1 MVTDAVDPRRGVVE
15 ERMSRVGRVV
25 AVTGSKGGIG
35 KSVVASLLALHLA
48 DAGRRVGLF
57 DLDLTS
63 PTDHLVLGAR
73 FEAPVEVFGIDP
85 YRVEGVDLM
94 SVAGLSR
101 GAPLPLRGAA
111 ATEALVEMLAIT
123 RWGELDVLV
132 IDMPPGLG
140 DTALDVMELLPRTE
154 FLVVADGSPVVID
167 SVKRAVNLLVSL
179 DKPIIGIFENMS
191 RGDAGAVERLA
202 TSARVAYLGAA
213 GSDPGLE
220 DAIGDRRALRSTD
233 LYRSMS
239 GLAGHVLG

>member
-1 MVTDAVDPRRGVVE
+1 MSGIRRI
-15 ERMSRVGRVV
+15 V

-48 DAGRRVGLF
+48 DTGRRVGLF

-63 PTDHLVLGAR
+63 PTDHVVLGAR
-73 FEAPVEVFGIDP
+73 FGVPKEVFGVDP
-85 YRVEGVDLM
+85 HKVEGVDLM

-101 GAPLPLRGAA
+101 GAALPLRGKAT
-111 ATEALVEMLAIT
+111 TEALVELLAIT
-123 RWGELDVLV
+123 RWGDLDLLV

-140 DTALDVMELLPRTE
+140 DTTLDVIDLLPRTE

-167 SVKRAVNLLVSL
+167 SVGRAVDLLVSL

-202 TSARVAYLGAA
+202 SSARIAYLGSA

-220 DAIGDRRALRSTD
+220 GAIGDGRSLRATT
-233 LYRSMS
+233 LYRSMR
-239 GLAGHVLG
+239 GLAAHVDR

>member
-1 MVTDAVDPRRGVVE
+1 MVADPVDPRRGVVD
-15 ERMSRVGRVV
+15 ERMARIGRIV

-48 DAGRRVGLF
+48 DTGRRVGLF

-85 YRVEGVDLM
+85 CRVEGVDLM
-94 SVAGLSR
+94 SVALFSH
-101 GAPLPLRGAA
+101 GAALPLRGVA
-111 ATEALVEMLAIT
+111 ATEALLEMLAIT

-132 IDMPPGLG
+132 VDMPPGLG
-140 DTALDVMELLPRTE
+140 DMTLDVIELLPRTE

-167 SVKRAVNLLVSL
+167 SVRRAVDLLVSL
-179 DKPIIGIFENMS
+179 DRPIIGIFENLS
-191 RGDAGAVERLA
+191 RGDADAVERLA
-202 TSARVAYLGAA
+202 TSVRVAYLGAA

-220 DAIGDRRALRSTD
+220 DAIGDGLALRSTE
-233 LYRSMS
+233 LYRSMR
-239 GLAGHVLG
+239 GLAGQVLR